1 MYVYTCT
8 TPYAPHAA
16 WLSFRMHQSHSIAIS
31 LSLSMTSY
39 LGGLDDLVW
48 QVDLREGVH
57 GAGDLVQF
65 DAFDRVQ
72 DLRRHLGLL
81 VQLTQ
86 HSLLL
91 L

>member
-1 MYVYTCT
+1 MAVIQN
-8 TPYAPHAA
+8 APV
-16 WLSFRMHQSHSIAIS
+16 S
-31 LSLSMTSY
+31 LYSYLTLSMTSY

-48 QVDLREGVH
+48 QLDLRESVH
-57 GAGDLVQF
+57 GTGDLVQL

-72 DLRRHLGLL
+72 YLRRHLGLL